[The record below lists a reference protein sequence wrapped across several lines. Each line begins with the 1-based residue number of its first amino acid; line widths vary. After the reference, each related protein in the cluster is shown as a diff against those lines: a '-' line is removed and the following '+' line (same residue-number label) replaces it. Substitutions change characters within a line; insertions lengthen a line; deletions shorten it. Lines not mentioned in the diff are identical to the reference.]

1 MSHGFEET
9 RSQGQGSNNL
19 TYMTDQT
26 KSIKTENT
34 QTLKKLTNLADYS
47 NIVYAHLTIF
57 FSTLLLFFMIQT
69 YAHELVMIS
78 LALLISDLNLNKP

>member
-26 KSIKTENT
+26 KSIKIETHTHT
-34 QTLKKLTNLADYS
+34 QTEEN
-47 NIVYAHLTIF
+47 
-57 FSTLLLFFMIQT
+57 
-69 YAHELVMIS
+69 
-78 LALLISDLNLNKP
+78 